1 MSDGRNELKKRGLT
15 LLPEGGLWM
24 PEACLMM
31 IADVHVGKAVHFR
44 QHGIPVPWQ
53 VEARNLEN
61 LSRLL
66 SLYKPRHLVVL
77 GDLFHSAF
85 NCAGEVFES
94 WRRQWDNVTVT
105 LVHGNH
111 DRGSEDLCRR
121 TGIEVCLTLKLGD
134 VLLKHEP
141 SESKEETTGLEITGH
156 LHPGFWVGRRGYP
169 CFWYTPG
176 RLVLPA
182 FGAFTG
188 FYRVKPRA
196 GHQLFVSYNHQLWP
210 LAF

>member
-1 MSDGRNELKKRGLT
+1 MSGGRDELKKRGLT

-24 PEACLMM
+24 PDSSLLM

-44 QHGIPVPWQ
+44 RHGIPVPWE
-53 VEARNLEN
+53 VEAQNLEN
-61 LSRLL
+61 LTRLL

-77 GDLFHSAF
+77 GDLFHSAVSYACEAF
-85 NCAGEVFES
+85 AN
-94 WRRQWDNVTVT
+94 WRRLWDKMSVT

-111 DRGSEDLCRR
+111 DRGSEDFCRHI
-121 TGIEVCLTLKLGD
+121 GIEVRNMLRVGD

-141 SESKEETTGLEITGH
+141 SEDATGMAGLEIVGH
-156 LHPGFWVGRRGYP
+156 LHPGFSVGRRCYP

-182 FGAFTG
+182 FGTFTG
-188 FYRVKPRA
+188 FYRVKPQA